1 MRIGFVGLGV
11 MGAPMAQNLL
21 GSGYALTVYNRTA
34 ARAAPLGARGAA
46 RAATLAD
53 VAVASDVV
61 ALMVTDAEAV
71 HAVVDGADGLLA
83 HMAAGTVIVDFS
95 TIGPRATVELA
106 QSASAR
112 GVVWMDAPVTGGD
125 AGAKAGTLTI
135 MVGGDEETFRAIR
148 PLLQVVGERIVHVG
162 PSGAG
167 QSMKLVANLV
177 SGLNLLAAA
186 EGLRLAEAAGIPLQV
201 LTEVLPAS
209 SARSFEVDKL
219 LQRWPTRATAPGFS
233 LANRTKD
240 LGLALDMADAL
251 GFSTVLA
258 RAAYPAFQR
267 AAAAGGQDDETG
279 VARHWD
285 STPRSEEPSG
295 QERG

>member
-21 GSGYALTVYNRTA
+21 DSGYELTVYNRTA
-34 ARAAPLGARGAA
+34 ARAEPLVARGAI
-46 RAATLAD
+46 RAATLAEL
-53 VAVASDVV
+53 AGASDVV
-61 ALMVTDAEAV
+61 ALMVTDAAAV

-83 HMAAGTVIVDFS
+83 HMAPDTVIVDFS
-95 TIGPRATVELA
+95 TIGPRATAELA
-106 QSASAR
+106 QSAGAR
-112 GVVWMDAPVTGGD
+112 RVVWMDAPVTGGD
-125 AGAKAGTLTI
+125 VGAKAGTLTI
-135 MVGGDEETFRAIR
+135 MVGGDGDTFAAIR
-148 PLLQVVGERIVHVG
+148 PLLHVVGERIVHVG
-162 PSGAG
+162 PTGAG

-186 EGLRLAEAAGIPLQV
+186 EGLRLAEAAGIPFAV

-219 LQRWPTRATAPGFS
+219 LERWPTRAFSPGFS

-251 GFSTVLA
+251 GFGTVLA
-258 RAAYPAFQR
+258 RAAYPAFQQAV
-267 AAAAGGQDDETG
+267 AAAGQDDETG

-285 STPRSEEPSG
+285 DAPRG
-295 QERG
+295 